1 MKKALLAALTLA
13 LSASA
18 HAQSWPSKPIRLLV
32 GFAPGGT
39 ADVSARFTGD
49 SVSKELGQPVII
61 ENRPGGAG
69 SVGIEATMRSPADGY
84 TLFVGSDSAF
94 YQPVLR
100 PELAYRWE
108 KDLKPVTILTIQPIV
123 IVVNPAPGWKNIGDL
138 VKTAKARPGQ
148 IAYALSSATGTQAVA
163 GAAFFKL
170 AGVKMVSVPY
180 KGGGQAIVDLVSG
193 QVPVAVLGSA
203 PVVPQLKA
211 GRVRVLAVTSKTR
224 SKIFPDVPTLAEQ
237 GYPQI
242 DLAQWFG
249 VVAPC
254 RCARRDRDAAVRG
267 VQQGALRS
275 DDRAAAVRGGT
286 RGSRRIAGADGEA
299 HDGRERDLVEGR
311 ERIRPHRE
319 VTARSTTAN
328 PTGE

>member
-39 ADVSARFTGD
+39 ANVSARFTGD

-100 PELAYRWE
+100 PKLAYRWE

-138 VKTAKARPGQ
+138 VKNAKARPGQ
-148 IAYALSSATGTQAVA
+148 IVYALSSATGTQAVA
-163 GAAFFKL
+163 GGAFFKL

-211 GRVRVLAVTSKTR
+211 GRVKVLAVTSKTR
-224 SKIFPDVPTLAEQ
+224 SRIFPDVPTLAEQ

-249 VVAPC
+249 VVAPAGVPGEIVT
-254 RCARRDRDAAVRG
+254 RLSAAFNKALSDPTI
-267 VQQGALRS
+267 VQRLFEAGLEVVGGSPEQMAKRMTAENVIWS
-275 DDRAAAVRGGT
+275 KAANESGL
-286 RGSRRIAGADGEA
+286 IEK
-299 HDGRERDLVEGR
+299 
-311 ERIRPHRE
+311 
-319 VTARSTTAN
+319 
-328 PTGE
+328 